1 MDSLKSLNKEDTA
14 KRFLCNNGK
23 VVQDLL
29 NNEST
34 DLKVKEYKEGEGIK
48 EGEYEYVEE
57 VELQEAHTKFLE
69 LLLNRLKQR
78 TNKRLVD
85 ERSYKLRRP
94 SVPFRLGGRLGK
106 KRISIV

>member
-1 MDSLKSLNKEDTA
+1 MDPLKSLNKQGET
-14 KRFLCNNGK
+14 KSFLCNNGK

-34 DLKVKEYKEGEGIK
+34 DLKVKEGEENEEGEG
-48 EGEYEYVEE
+48 EYVEE
-57 VELQEAHTKFLE
+57 VELPESHTKFLE
-69 LLLNRLKQR
+69 LLLNRLKER
-78 TNKRLVD
+78 NIKRLVD
-85 ERSYKLRRP
+85 ERSLKMRRP